1 MIRVFDI
8 GDRIEI
14 TPVKSKFSEDK
25 PETRYASQLLDFDDI
40 RTAKISTPLKDGRI
54 IPLRVD
60 QDVRL
65 CFFTKSGLYQ
75 CKARIK
81 KRYIEDKI
89 PMLDVLLVS
98 EPEKYQR
105 RRFYRLECTY
115 EIRYRRLSLEE
126 VRIRRDLESGYGD
139 EQELKKQL
147 EEIPEEWKTGVI
159 TNLSGGGLRFHL
171 NESLEKGESIELD
184 IPITLKNGVVP
195 MRVFSHV
202 IDCTGESINSKD
214 VRCEFDS
221 IGNKERELVVK
232 YVFEE
237 QRRRM
242 SGGKS

>member
-14 TPVKSKFSEDK
+14 TPVKAVFSEDK
-25 PETRYASQLLDFDDI
+25 SEKKYVSQLLDFDDI
-40 RTAKISTPLKDGRI
+40 RTAKISTPLQDGRI

-89 PMLDVLLVS
+89 PMMDVLLIS

-115 EIRYRRLSLEE
+115 EINYRRLSLEE

-139 EQELKKQL
+139 AQELKKQL
-147 EEIPEEWKTGVI
+147 EDIPQDWKTGVV
-159 TNLSGGGLRFHL
+159 TNLSGGGIRFHL
-171 NESLEKGESIELD
+171 GESLDIGEMIELD
-184 IPITLKNGVVP
+184 IPISLKNGVVP
-195 MRVFSHV
+195 MKVFSHV
-202 IDCTGESINSKD
+202 IDCTGDRPDSKD

-221 IGNKERELVVK
+221 IGPKERELVVK

-242 SGGKS
+242 SGGKA

>member
-1 MIRVFDI
+1 MVRVFDI

-14 TPVKSKFSEDK
+14 TPVRSGFSEDESAQK
-25 PETRYASQLLDFDDI
+25 YASQVLDFDDI

-65 CFFTKSGLYQ
+65 CFFTKAGLYQ

-81 KRYIEDKI
+81 KRYIEDNI
-89 PMLDVLLVS
+89 PTLDVLLVS
-98 EPEKYQR
+98 EPEKFQR

-115 EIRYRRLSLEE
+115 EIRYRRISKEE
-126 VRIRRDLESGYGD
+126 AGIRSDLESGLGD
-139 EQELKKQL
+139 AEELKEKL
-147 EEIPEEWKTGVI
+147 KDIPENWQTGVV
-159 TNLSGGGLRFHL
+159 TNLSGGGIRFHL
-171 NESLEKGESIELD
+171 GESLDIGESIELD
-184 IPITLKNGVVP
+184 IPISLKTGVVP

-202 IDCTGESINSKD
+202 IECTGDRPDSKD

-221 IGNKERELVVK
+221 IGNKERELIVK

-242 SGGKS
+242 SGGKA